1 VILETGL
8 IPTPE
13 LKITA
18 SILAAEAGAAFVK
31 TCTGFAA
38 GGGATKED
46 VSLMYRAVKYKGGVK
61 IKASGGVRSF
71 DACRAMFV
79 AGAERIGTYVFP
91 FLTKSHPHTLLPS
104 RSSGTSLLDNATA
117 APGAY

>member
-18 SILAAEAGAAFVK
+18 SLLAAEAGAAFVK

-46 VSLMYRAVKYKGGVK
+46 VGLMYRAVRYKGGVK
-61 IKASGGVRSF
+61 VKASGGVRSF
-71 DACRAMFV
+71 DACRAMFL

-91 FLTKSHPHTLLPS
+91 FYNQITYTYTVTLQVVRNHS
-104 RSSGTSLLDNATA
+104 RRECDSIE
-117 APGAY
+117 